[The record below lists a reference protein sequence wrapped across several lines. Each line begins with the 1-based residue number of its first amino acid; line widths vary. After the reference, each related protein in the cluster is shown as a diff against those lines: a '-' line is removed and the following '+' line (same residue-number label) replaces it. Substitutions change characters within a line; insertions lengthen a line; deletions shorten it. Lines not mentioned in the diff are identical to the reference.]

1 MNSKSYIKEKEVKE
15 KEVKEKKVKENEV
28 KEKKVKENEVKENE
42 VEIEKEEKEE
52 KEKEI
57 LVHPFS
63 FIAHQQTYKIIQ
75 KIKINGIN
83 YRIDD
88 LDNLYDFTTFKF
100 LKNLNIDE

>member
-1 MNSKSYIKEKEVKE
+1 MNSKSYIKVTEKVTE
-15 KEVKEKKVKENEV
+15 KGGEE
-28 KEKKVKENEVKENE
+28 
-42 VEIEKEEKEE
+42 EEK
-52 KEKEI
+52 I

-63 FIAHQQTYKIIQ
+63 FIVHQQTYKIIQ
-75 KIKINGIN
+75 KIKINGIY